1 MKAIIKVGILLTGM
15 LCSFQLTAQVSPGAF
30 GYYEDALRYSS
41 TNPGGSAR
49 IQALGGA
56 QTALG
61 GDVSSAYSN
70 PAGLGFFNQSTF
82 VGTTEMNFQTAN
94 LEYLGQSSR
103 HTRSSFN
110 INNLGVV
117 IEKTKGPYAEDKFK
131 GGSFGFSLTRTNDF
145 QYNYGYEG
153 FNDLNSII
161 DFFLQQSDGIPESD
175 IDNRG
180 AVSLAYYNYLINP
193 VPDEVAIYD
202 SFVIG
207 FPRQAEVI
215 ESRGSQYQLSASY
228 GANYDDKIYFGA
240 GVGIP
245 ILGQTINKIYREDSF
260 EFFDEETGEW
270 VADDAINDIILEESL
285 RTDGIGIN
293 GTFGVIYRP
302 VNLFRIGLSY
312 TTPTIMSMSDEST
325 STLVTNYNEYYFAP
339 EDTVLGN
346 IFSQGEII
354 VSNYTLTTPGRLNAG
369 VALFLGKNG
378 FITGDIEF
386 VNYRGAKLSSNDFS
400 TSGDNET
407 IENLYTNVINYRLGA
422 EMRFDAVRIRG
433 GYSYMTDPV
442 ANRTFDGSVNSYSAG
457 LGYRAQ
463 NYFVDLTFVNR
474 SNNQQYAPYSLADGS
489 QPVAEISN
497 RVSSFLLSVGFN
509 F

>member
-1 MKAIIKVGILLTGM
+1 MKTLIKVGLLLTGM
-15 LCSFQLTAQVSPGAF
+15 VCPFLLSAQVAPGAF
-30 GYYEDALRYSS
+30 GYYEDALRFSS

-49 IQALGGA
+49 IQAMGGA

-82 VGTTEMNFQTAN
+82 VGTPGINFQTAN
-94 LEYLGQSSR
+94 SNFLDQSNRS
-103 HTRSSFN
+103 TRSSFN

-153 FNDLNSII
+153 FNDFNSIV
-161 DFFLQQSDGIPESD
+161 DFFLQQSDGIPESN

-193 VPDEVAIYD
+193 VPDEVGRYD

-215 ESRGSQYQLSASY
+215 ESRGSQYQMSASY

-245 ILGQTINKIYREDSF
+245 VLGQTINKIYIEDSF
-260 EFFDEETGEW
+260 EFFDEESGEW
-270 VADDAINDIILEESL
+270 VADDAINDIILEESI
-285 RTDGIGIN
+285 RSNGIGIN

-302 VNLFRIGLSY
+302 VNLFRVGLSY
-312 TTPTIMSMSDEST
+312 TTPTIMSMNDEST
-325 STLVTNYNEYYFAP
+325 STLFTNYNEYYFAP
-339 EDTVLGN
+339 EDTVLGSL
-346 IFSQGEII
+346 FSEGEII

-378 FITGDIEF
+378 FITGDVEF
-386 VNYRGAKLSSNDFS
+386 VNYGGASLSSNDFS
-400 TSGDNET
+400 TAGDNET

-422 EMRFDAVRIRG
+422 ELRFDAVRLRG
-433 GYSYMTDPV
+433 GYSYMADPV
-442 ANRTFDGSVNSYSAG
+442 ANSTFDTSVSSYSAG
-457 LGYRAQ
+457 LGYRTQ
-463 NYFVDLTFVNR
+463 DYFVDLAFVNR
-474 SNNQQYAPYSLADGS
+474 SNNQLYAPYALADGS

>member
-1 MKAIIKVGILLTGM
+1 MKTTLKVVLLLTGM
-15 LCSFQLTAQVSPGAF
+15 VCPFLLKAQVSPGAF
-30 GYYEDALRYSS
+30 GYYEDALRYSF

-56 QTALG
+56 QSALG

-82 VGTTEMNFQTAN
+82 VGTPGLNFQTASSSF
-94 LEYLGQSSR
+94 LDQSDR
-103 HTRSSFN
+103 NNRTTFN

-117 IEKTKGPYAEDKFK
+117 IEKTTGPFAEDKFK

-145 QYNYGYEG
+145 QYNHGYEG
-153 FNDLNSII
+153 FNDFNSII
-161 DFFLQQSDGIPESD
+161 DFFLQQSNGIPESN

-193 VPDEVAIYD
+193 VPDEVGIYD
-202 SFVIG
+202 SFVLG
-207 FPRQAEVI
+207 FPRQAEII

-245 ILGQTINKIYREDSF
+245 VLGQTINKLYIEDSF
-260 EFFDEETGEW
+260 EFIDEESGEW
-270 VADDAINDIILEESL
+270 VVDDAINNIILEESL

-293 GTFGVIYRP
+293 GTFGLIYRP
-302 VNLFRIGLSY
+302 VNLFRIGISY

-325 STLVTNYNEYYFAP
+325 SSLQTNYNNFYFAP
-339 EDTVLGN
+339 EDTVLN
-346 IFSQGEII
+346 NLFSEGEII

-378 FITGDIEF
+378 FLTGDVEF
-386 VNYRGAKLSSNDFS
+386 VDYAGARLSSNDFS
-400 TSGDNET
+400 TVSDNET
-407 IENLYTNVINYRLGA
+407 IGNLYTSVINYRLGA
-422 EMRFDAVRIRG
+422 ELRLDAVRLRG
-433 GYSYMTDPV
+433 GYSYMADPI
-442 ANRTFDGSVNSYSAG
+442 ANSTFDGSVSSYSAG
-457 LGYRAQ
+457 IGYR
-463 NYFVDLTFVNR
+463 NRDYFVDLAFVNR
-474 SNNQQYAPYSLADGS
+474 SNNQLYAPYNLIDGS